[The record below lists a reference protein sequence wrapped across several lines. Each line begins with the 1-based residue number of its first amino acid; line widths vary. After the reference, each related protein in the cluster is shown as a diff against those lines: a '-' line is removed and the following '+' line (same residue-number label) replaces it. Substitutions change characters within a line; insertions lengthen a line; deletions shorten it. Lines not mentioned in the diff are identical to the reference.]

1 MRIGS
6 LIYAFFILFFCIIIP
21 RVLPT
26 LFSQAE
32 AAYFSFT
39 FWKSLL
45 LPPQTCFMGTGPIEN
60 IPFLS
65 LYVFSCLAF
74 LSVSRTHCHC
84 SCWQNCCF
92 LWCTLSSAS
101 SRFFICFAGSDLFL
115 MITPMLN
122 MQEKDISSSYLCVCL
137 ISFSFFCAAGCLQNT
152 GFCRLCFPLSVPA
165 PVWWLPPVLT
175 GCRNCQIQPDTGI
188 PSEASI
194 SPDGQLTR
202 LIWKH
207 TSNIYSCSISP
218 VTTVTGYF
226 LPPTITSGTVSS
238 WVSIPSWT

>member
-1 MRIGS
+1 
-6 LIYAFFILFFCIIIP
+6 
-21 RVLPT
+21 
-26 LFSQAE
+26 
-32 AAYFSFT
+32 
-39 FWKSLL
+39 
-45 LPPQTCFMGTGPIEN
+45 MGTGPVEN

-74 LSVSRTHCHC
+74 LSVSRPHCHC

-165 PVWWLPPVLT
+165 PVILKSDP
-175 GCRNCQIQPDTGI
+175 GFFD
-188 PSEASI
+188 EY
-194 SPDGQLTR
+194 
-202 LIWKH
+202 H
-207 TSNIYSCSISP
+207 TSKRD
-218 VTTVTGYF
+218 
-226 LPPTITSGTVSS
+226 TIRSFNFSR
-238 WVSIPSWT
+238 WAAYQAYLKAHQ